1 MSFSYSSTIQLNTI
15 KQGLTPFETK
25 PLLQDFQK
33 KILQEIKV
41 FNFSELNYLSLVNEQ
56 EIYEKFFSKYL
67 NIDNKDLSCF
77 FYKNKKAVYYLEE
90 DTTSFEEE
98 ILRISGVIEKFI
110 LKNNTFYSH
119 IEKYKT
125 DLIDKNE
132 KIQKQIKEDRNN
144 LEETNR
150 NIQKNK
156 LKKSPIIY
164 ELEKKDKKIKTKNN
178 EIETIKKKIKFFAS
192 LLRIKNR
199 IVKKNSNPIC
209 FSSLEKTIKNRKKII
224 SFFNAEYEEKIK
236 TEKEY
241 NSLLLK
247 IIFREGLEENLE
259 LKKEKILNNTEYLNS
274 VHNIIKND
282 VFNSKIEELEINSEF
297 IRKNIILQIN
307 FTNKYNFI
315 LSKNKKILSEFK
327 KRLDDFRIY
336 RETRPNLSY
345 INKRLSDIKKRS
357 ANNVLLL
364 LLDNIKSIPIKN
376 KYHTIKFENLYGVF
390 KNFNFNFSYSEK
402 FFFYTNADLK
412 NINKKHKILCT
423 LKDKQIVLCVL
434 FLFDETS
441 IYILDI
447 QFEKFEETTFFFKT
461 TFLTKFLIKNLQKV
475 DQHKECSL
483 FLHKKEF
490 KVFAKELEEDLTNI
504 CFDLN
509 QHLLE
514 NNGINTNNIL
524 SFLKMKK
531 ISDIIKSICLE
542 NTEQKEKEFL
552 ITSFNYLSSLSK
564 INNTFILKLMQKID
578 INKFQIGPSN
588 YIESLYSQK

>member
-1 MSFSYSSTIQLNTI
+1 M
-15 KQGLTPFETK
+15 
-25 PLLQDFQK
+25 
-33 KILQEIKV
+33 QEIKV

-345 INKRLSDIKKRS
+345 INKRLSDIKKE
-357 ANNVLLL
+357 AL
-364 LLDNIKSIPIKN
+364 IM
-376 KYHTIKFENLYGVF
+376 
-390 KNFNFNFSYSEK
+390 
-402 FFFYTNADLK
+402 FY
-412 NINKKHKILCT
+412 
-423 LKDKQIVLCVL
+423 
-434 FLFDETS
+434 
-441 IYILDI
+441 Y
-447 QFEKFEETTFFFKT
+447 
-461 TFLTKFLIKNLQKV
+461 
-475 DQHKECSL
+475 
-483 FLHKKEF
+483 
-490 KVFAKELEEDLTNI
+490 
-504 CFDLN
+504 
-509 QHLLE
+509 
-514 NNGINTNNIL
+514 
-524 SFLKMKK
+524 
-531 ISDIIKSICLE
+531 
-542 NTEQKEKEFL
+542 
-552 ITSFNYLSSLSK
+552 Y
-564 INNTFILKLMQKID
+564 
-578 INKFQIGPSN
+578 
-588 YIESLYSQK
+588 Y